1 MLENFI
7 EHHSINLRK
16 QQKLKMGGDKLNKK
30 YPWPNLGK
38 L

>member
-7 EHHSINLRK
+7 EQHLFTKTTKK
-16 QQKLKMGGDKLNKK
+16 QDGEGIKLNKK